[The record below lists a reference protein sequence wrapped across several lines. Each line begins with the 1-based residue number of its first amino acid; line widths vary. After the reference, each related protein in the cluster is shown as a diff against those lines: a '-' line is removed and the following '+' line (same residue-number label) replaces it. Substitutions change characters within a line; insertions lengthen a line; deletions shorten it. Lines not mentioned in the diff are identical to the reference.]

1 MQTED
6 IDPELPWGHWLAIRT
21 SGRERV
27 YVDEATGEQW
37 RTLRS
42 ALWHGRLGMPP
53 NDGREP
59 PPEHIELIHAV
70 LAARARRPR
79 ILEAEEAGD
88 LFHGSVLFRSHH
100 LEWLAGHG
108 LIVGRTVANDARLSD
123 EGRSVLLML
132 HSTRPHSTRG
142 SRPSG
147 ATVQQLEG
155 LGAGCEERE
164 VRLARVERISST
176 WDAAFMRREAEDR
189 LSVVLET
196 RREGPERTAAWELA
210 VNTRGQR
217 DNLYEWLCFRMDRW
231 PAWAG
236 MATADGSDA
245 LTRKLLAT
253 MAAALQPHVPH
264 SPPKMRENWD

>member
-1 MQTED
+1 MRTED

-21 SGRERV
+21 SGSERV

-42 ALWHGRLGMPP
+42 AFWHGRLRARD
-53 NDGREP
+53 DGREP
-59 PPEHIELIHAV
+59 PPEQIELIHAV
-70 LAARARRPR
+70 LAARARRPHIR
-79 ILEAEEAGD
+79 EAEEAAE
-88 LFHGSVLFRSHH
+88 LYHGSVLFRAHH
-100 LEWLAGHG
+100 LEWLAGYG
-108 LIVGRTVANDARLSD
+108 LIVGRDVAHDARLSA

-132 HSTRPHSTRG
+132 HATRPHATRG
-142 SRPSG
+142 NRPSG

-164 VRLARVERISST
+164 VRLSRVERIAAT
-176 WDAAFMRREAEDR
+176 WDAAFVRREEEGH
-189 LSVVLET
+189 LSLVLET
-196 RREGPERTAAWELA
+196 RGEGPGRTAAWELA

-236 MATADGSDA
+236 MATTAGSEA

-264 SPPKMRENWD
+264 APPVMREAWR

>member
-1 MQTED
+1 MRGRD

-21 SGRERV
+21 AGRERI

-42 ALWHGRLGMPP
+42 AFWHGRLCMRC
-53 NDGREP
+53 DDKEP
-59 PPEHIELIHAV
+59 PPEQIELIHAV

-79 ILEAEEAGD
+79 IREAEEAAE
-88 LFHGSVLFRSHH
+88 LYHGSVLFRTHH
-100 LEWLAGHG
+100 LGWLAGHG
-108 LIVGRTVANDARLSD
+108 LLVGREVAHDLRLSN
-123 EGRSVLLML
+123 EGRSALLML
-132 HSTRPHSTRG
+132 HTTRPYSTRG
-142 SRPSG
+142 SRPSS

-164 VRLARVERISST
+164 VRLSRVERIAAT
-176 WDAAFMRREAEDR
+176 WDAAFLRREDEGR

-196 RREGPERTAAWELA
+196 KREGPRRSATWELA
-210 VNTRGQR
+210 VHTRGQR

-236 MATADGSDA
+236 IATADGSDA

-264 SPPKMRENWD
+264 APPAMREDHG

>member
-1 MQTED
+1 MRTED

-21 SGRERV
+21 SGRERI
-27 YVDEATGEQW
+27 YVDEATGERW

-42 ALWHGRLGMPP
+42 ALWHGRLGGRD
-53 NDGREP
+53 DGREP
-59 PPEHIELIHAV
+59 PPEQIELIHAV

-79 ILEAEEAGD
+79 VREAEEAAD
-88 LFHGSVLFRSHH
+88 LFHGGVLFRTHH
-100 LEWLAGHG
+100 LDWLAGHG
-108 LIVGRTVANDARLSD
+108 LIVGREIVHDARLSS

-132 HSTRPHSTRG
+132 HATRPYATRG
-142 SRPSG
+142 VRPSG

-164 VRLARVERISST
+164 VRLSRVERIAST
-176 WDAAFMRREAEDR
+176 WDAAFLRREEGGR

-196 RREGPERTAAWELA
+196 KREGLGRMAAWELA
-210 VNTRGQR
+210 ANTRGQR

-236 MATADGSDA
+236 MATTVGSDA
-245 LTRKLLAT
+245 LTHKLLAT

-264 SPPKMRENWD
+264 APPTMRESHG

>member
-1 MQTED
+1 MRTED
-6 IDPELPWGHWLAIRT
+6 LDPNLPWGHWLAIRT
-21 SGRERV
+21 SGRERI
-27 YVDEATGEQW
+27 YVDEATGRQW
-37 RTLRS
+37 RSLRS
-42 ALWHGRLGMPP
+42 AFWHGRLGMPP

-59 PPEHIELIHAV
+59 PPEQLELVHAV

-79 ILEAEEAGD
+79 IHEAEEVAD

-108 LIVGRTVANDARLSD
+108 LIIGRDVADDSRLSS

-132 HSTRPHSTRG
+132 HATRPYATRG
-142 SRPSG
+142 NRPSG

-164 VRLARVERISST
+164 VRLSRVERIAAT
-176 WDAAFMRREAEDR
+176 WDAAFVRREGEGR

-196 RREGPERTAAWELA
+196 RVEGPGRTAAWELA
-210 VNTRGQR
+210 VNTTGQR
-217 DNLYEWLCFRMDRW
+217 DNLFEWLCFRMDRW
-231 PAWAG
+231 PPWAG
-236 MATADGSDA
+236 IATVNGSEA

-264 SPPKMRENWD
+264 APPVMREAWR